1 MTTTQITANFV
12 QAYYSLVG
20 LRVVKS
26 KKEFC
31 TTIGMHNTNF
41 ALMEKGKRNV
51 TIDNICQ
58 LTEKYNVSLLWL
70 FGQSDKFLN
79 D

>member
-1 MTTTQITANFV
+1 MITKQITANFV

-70 FGQSDKFLN
+70 FGQSKKFLN